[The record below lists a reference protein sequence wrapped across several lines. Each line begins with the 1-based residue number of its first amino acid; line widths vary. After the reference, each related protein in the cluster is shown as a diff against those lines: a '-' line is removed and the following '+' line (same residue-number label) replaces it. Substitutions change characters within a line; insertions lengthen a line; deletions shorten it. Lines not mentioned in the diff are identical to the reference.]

1 MPCGRYPLAF
11 LCRELR
17 AVNGSGYLLSRR
29 ELPCFQFRIEQRS
42 VQRDFKGSAA
52 AWNQF
57 YRLHFRAIR
66 LLQGI
71 SQTGCPWLVVSGGAV
86 FNSHFHAVYPPHLSV
101 AVLILTQMFENCKFF
116 VSGSSEAGFSR
127 FPGLGSLFA

>member
-1 MPCGRYPLAF
+1 MPCARDPLAF

-101 AVLILTQMFENCKFF
+101 AVLIVPQMFENCKFF
-116 VSGSSEAGFSR
+116 CFGE
-127 FPGLGSLFA
+127 L